1 MPTTSE
7 SKDQNKMNRIQ
18 EIHRKWNHAS
28 YNELINLYE
37 SAPSEF
43 KELLKEDIKI
53 WKEEFGDFCTGCIE
67 GAMKEHAKFKS
78 SKPLVLDIPGN
89 VNVAD
94 IMFVENNQDSK
105 KPLYIQVDVCTKY
118 VTGVVMNSRKENEC
132 TNAILAVQNDYAIK
146 KIVKWKN

>member
-1 MPTTSE
+1 M
-7 SKDQNKMNRIQ
+7 
-18 EIHRKWNHAS
+18 
-28 YNELINLYE
+28 YE

-78 SKPLVLDIPGN
+78 SKPLVSDIPGN

-94 IMFVENNQDSK
+94 IMFVKNNQDSK
-105 KPLYIQVDVCTKY
+105 KPLYIQVNVCTKY
-118 VTGVVMNSRKENEC
+118 VTVVMNSRKENEC
-132 TNAILAVQNDYAIK
+132 TNAI
-146 KIVKWKN
+146 